1 MAKYIEKA
9 VMEYIAGA
17 SAVTAVTS
25 VIYWMDIAPGATPP
39 YIVGVYVS
47 NPLRPLWMSN
57 GINAGQLYIQ
67 VSCVTK
73 TTTQGELLRDAVKDR
88 LRWARGT
95 IASQVINIIRIE
107 NMRARRDPETGWYVH
122 DVDAIVEYIES

>member
-1 MAKYIEKA
+1 MSAYIEKA

-25 VIYWMDIAPGATPP
+25 VVYWMDIPPGKAPP
-39 YIVGVYVS
+39 YVVGQYIA
-47 NPLRPLWMSN
+47 NPMRPLWMSD
-57 GINAGQLYIQ
+57 GVNAGQLYIQ

-73 TTTQGELLRDAVKDR
+73 TTTQGDALRDAVKDR
-88 LRWARGT
+88 LRWAQGT
-95 IASQVINIIRIE
+95 LASQTVSVITIE
-107 NMRARRDPETGWYVH
+107 NMRARRDPETGWYIH